1 MGKVRLMSLK
11 NLLGNWN
18 ENKYFMLFLAVI
30 GSIILCALGMW
41 VEAMIYA
48 FATFMLTIAMFL
60 KLV

>member
-1 MGKVRLMSLK
+1 MSLK